1 MRVVSS
7 SNLTRYVSHAGIS
20 MEMRPIEEMYAMLE
34 RNLPSG
40 FMDKS
45 EVDKRTV
52 LESGWRKMVATASVR
67 C

>member
-7 SNLTRYVSHAGIS
+7 SNLTRCVSHAGIS

>member
-1 MRVVSS
+1 M
-7 SNLTRYVSHAGIS
+7 SHAGIS

-52 LESGWRKMVATASVR
+52 LESGWRKMVRDSA
-67 C
+67 